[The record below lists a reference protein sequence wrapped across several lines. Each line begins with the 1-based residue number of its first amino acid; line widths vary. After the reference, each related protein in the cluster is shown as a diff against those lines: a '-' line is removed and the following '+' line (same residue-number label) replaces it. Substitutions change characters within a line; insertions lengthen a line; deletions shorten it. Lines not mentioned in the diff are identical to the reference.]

1 VNNDH
6 PVTIFVVGQSLANRD
21 IRYGILLLLLLTMY
35 YSGNIP
41 MCTAVDDNH
50 LYKIAYH
57 RALYKNRLDSD
68 QDVATYHEAEMSNQ
82 PILSH

>member
-1 VNNDH
+1 M
-6 PVTIFVVGQSLANRD
+6 FAVGQSSANRD
-21 IRYGILLLLLLTMY
+21 IRHGILLLLLLLTMHY
-35 YSGNIP
+35 FGNIP
-41 MCTAVDDNH
+41 MCTPVNDNH

-57 RALYKNRLDSD
+57 RALYKNRLDSG